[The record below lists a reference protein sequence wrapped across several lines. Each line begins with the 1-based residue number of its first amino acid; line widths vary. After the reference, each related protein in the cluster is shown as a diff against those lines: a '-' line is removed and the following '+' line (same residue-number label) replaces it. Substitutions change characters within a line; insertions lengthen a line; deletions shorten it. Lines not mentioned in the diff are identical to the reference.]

1 MSSQDT
7 PKTLLM
13 KVCTFLLERV
23 KLHNISVPTLEKVYL
38 ALNRKGG
45 TFFEYIEVSES
56 VRASVISL

>member
-1 MSSQDT
+1 
-7 PKTLLM
+7 M